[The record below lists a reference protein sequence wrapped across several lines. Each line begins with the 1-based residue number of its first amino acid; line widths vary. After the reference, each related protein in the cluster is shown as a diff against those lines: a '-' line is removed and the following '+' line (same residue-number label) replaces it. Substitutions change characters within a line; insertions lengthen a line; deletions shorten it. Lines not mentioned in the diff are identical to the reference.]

1 MIVWFDTKYLYALVE
16 FLVYFVFDTDI
27 FLFIF

>member
-1 MIVWFDTKYLYALVE
+1 MIVWFDTKYLYTLVG